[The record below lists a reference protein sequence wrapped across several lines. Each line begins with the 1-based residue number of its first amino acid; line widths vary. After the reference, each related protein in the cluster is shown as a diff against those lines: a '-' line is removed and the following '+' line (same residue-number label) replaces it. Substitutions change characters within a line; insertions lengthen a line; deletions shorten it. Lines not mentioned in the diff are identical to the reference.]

1 VGRVIFESGG
11 LVTRSDQATI
21 RCQIWG
27 VLNVTPDSF
36 SDGGLYLNRDAAL
49 AHAERMLADG
59 ADVIDIGGASSRPRG
74 QHYAGGAEAVDADE
88 EASRV
93 GALVAALARGLGA
106 RVSIDTTKA
115 EVARVAID
123 AGALIVNDVSCAAS
137 DELLRVV
144 AERGVEYVVMHS
156 RGTGAVE
163 VPNTTYRDV
172 VTDVLAEL
180 HAAAERAAAC
190 GISRDRLWLD
200 PGLGFAKTAAQ
211 SMALLARTEALVASG
226 MRVLCGPSRKGFI
239 AEYAPSPNGERPS
252 ASEREPGT
260 LAAITIA
267 VLQGASAVRV
277 HDVRAARQAVL
288 VADAARRQV
297 KPC

>member
-1 VGRVIFESGG
+1 MISAGSK
-11 LVTRSDQATI
+11 ATPY
-21 RCQIWG
+21 CQIWG

-36 SDGGLYLNRDAAL
+36 SDGGLYLDHDAAL
-49 AHAERMLADG
+49 AHAKRMLADG

-74 QHYAGGAEAVDADE
+74 HLYADGAVPVDVDE

-93 GALVAALARGLGA
+93 GALVAAVARGLGA

-115 EVARVAID
+115 AVACVAID
-123 AGALIVNDVSCAAS
+123 AGAVIVNDVSCAAS
-137 DELLRVV
+137 NELLGVV
-144 AERGVEYVVMHS
+144 AERGVEYVLMHS
-156 RGTGAVE
+156 RGSGAVE
-163 VPNTTYRDV
+163 VPNTAYEDV
-172 VTDVLAEL
+172 VAEVLVEL
-180 HAAAERAAAC
+180 HQAAARAARS

-211 SMALLARTEALVASG
+211 SMTLLARTDALVATG
-226 MRVLCGPSRKGFI
+226 LRVLCGPSRKGFI
-239 AEYAPSPNGERPS
+239 AEYAPFPEGARPS

-267 VLQGASAVRV
+267 VLQGARAVRV

-288 VADAARRQV
+288 VAEAVRRQV
-297 KPC
+297 RPC

>member
-1 VGRVIFESGG
+1 M
-11 LVTRSDQATI
+11 
-21 RCQIWG
+21 RCQVWG

-36 SDGGLYLNRDAAL
+36 SDGGLYLQRNAAL

-74 QHYAGGAEAVDADE
+74 QHYAGGAVFVDADE

-115 EVARVAID
+115 DVARVAID

-137 DELLRVV
+137 DDLLRVV

-156 RGTGAVE
+156 RGTGAIE

-172 VTDVLAEL
+172 VTEVLAEL
-180 HAAAERAAAC
+180 HAAAERAVAC

-211 SMALLARTEALVASG
+211 SLALLAQTEALVASG
-226 MRVLCGPSRKGFI
+226 LRVLCGPSRKGFI

-252 ASEREPGT
+252 VSEREPGT

-277 HDVRAARQAVL
+277 HDVRAARQAVM